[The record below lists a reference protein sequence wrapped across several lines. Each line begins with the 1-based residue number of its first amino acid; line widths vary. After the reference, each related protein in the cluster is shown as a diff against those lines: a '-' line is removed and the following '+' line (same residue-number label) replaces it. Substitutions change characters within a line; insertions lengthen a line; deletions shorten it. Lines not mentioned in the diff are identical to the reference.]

1 MENPSFEDVF
11 GRIRL
16 SANVK
21 SNLKN
26 AVVSNVKV
34 WFQTKTMDV
43 ALESDRFVDESCL
56 EDLKKDIIESFP
68 GVSDVNASICYPM
81 ENLSVEE

>member
-1 MENPSFEDVF
+1 MENPLFEDVF

-34 WFQTKTMDV
+34 WF
-43 ALESDRFVDESCL
+43 
-56 EDLKKDIIESFP
+56 
-68 GVSDVNASICYPM
+68 
-81 ENLSVEE
+81 